1 TTWHWSYL
9 KPLQKMKILHI
20 NTEKTWRGG
29 EQQLLYLICGLKK
42 RNITSHLVCQPASP
56 LEEKA
61 RAEKIE
67 TFPVAMR
74 SEIDLRAAYKIRK
87 LINRYHYDIIHSHTS
102 HAHTIAFFA
111 ALGSKTRLL
120 VSRRVDLSIFR
131 HSFLR
136 LSSIKYRLMADHYI
150 AISKKIKDVM
160 VADGIPGQH
169 ISVAHSGID
178 LERFATTPPDHL
190 IQEFNLSKDDPII
203 VNIAHLAW
211 VKGQTHLIKA
221 IPQVLVRVPNA
232 RFFIVGGGELLAELQ
247 ALASSLDI
255 DRNLTFTGFRD
266 DVGAFYQLADI
277 VVMSSIQEGLGT
289 AVIDALALAKPV
301 VASNAGG
308 IPEIIENGVTGTLVP
323 PADPQALAEGIIA
336 YLANPERA
344 RQIGLQG
351 QQKVRKNFSVDH
363 MVEKNIDVYRQ
374 LLMDS

>member
-1 TTWHWSYL
+1 
-9 KPLQKMKILHI
+9 MKILHI

-42 RNITSHLVCQPASP
+42 RDITSHLICQPASP
-56 LEEKA
+56 MEEKA

-67 TFPVAMR
+67 TFPLAIH
-74 SEIDLRAAYKIRK
+74 SELDLLAAYKIRK
-87 LINRYHYDIIHSHTS
+87 LINTYHYDIVHSHTS

-111 ALGSKTRLL
+111 ALGTKSRLL

-136 LSSIKYRLMADHYI
+136 LSSIKYRFMADHYI

-160 VADGIPGQH
+160 VADGIPGKR

-178 LERFATTPPDHL
+178 LERFAASPKDHL
-190 IQEFNLSKDDPII
+190 VAEFNLTKGDPII
-203 VNIAHLAW
+203 VNVAHLSW
-211 VKGQTHLIKA
+211 VKAQTYLVKA
-221 IPQVLVRVPNA
+221 IPLVLAKIPNA

-255 DRNLTFTGFRD
+255 DRNLTFTGFRN

-301 VASNAGG
+301 VATDAGG
-308 IPEIIENGVTGTLVP
+308 IPEIIENGITGTLVP
-323 PADPQALAEGIIA
+323 PADPKALAEGITA
-336 YLANPERA
+336 YLTNPEQA

-351 QQKVRKNFSVDH
+351 QKKVSEHFCVDT
-363 MVEKNIDVYRQ
+363 MVEKNIDVYTQ
-374 LLMDS
+374 LLGSTM